1 MAAISLGLWIHCNKP
16 WSGDNQEINPMNR
29 NAISL
34 LKISVISIL
43 ALVIVGY
50 SLFQA
55 QKILRGPIIEVNS
68 PENATTYNQPLIE
81 VSGRAQNISY
91 LNLNDRPI
99 FTDKDGYF
107 KEKLLLSPGYNI
119 IKLDARDK
127 FKKYTEKKL
136 ELILKEY

>member
-1 MAAISLGLWIHCNKP
+1 
-16 WSGDNQEINPMNR
+16 MNR
-29 NAISL
+29 NAISI
-34 LKISVISIL
+34 LKISLFSVLGLIIL
-43 ALVIVGY
+43 GY

-55 QKILRGPIIEVNS
+55 QKIIVGPVIEVYT
-68 PENATTYNQPLIE
+68 PENGATYSQTLIE
-81 VSGRAQNISY
+81 IEGRARNIAY

-99 FTDKDGYF
+99 FTDKNGYF

-119 IKLDARDK
+119 IKLDAKDK

>member
-1 MAAISLGLWIHCNKP
+1 
-16 WSGDNQEINPMNR
+16 MNR
-29 NAISL
+29 NA
-34 LKISVISIL
+34 KSVLRITLFSIFGL
-43 ALVIVGY
+43 IILGY
-50 SLFQA
+50 TLFQA
-55 QKILRGPIIEVNS
+55 QKLLSGPIIDIYT
-68 PENATTYNQPLIE
+68 PENGSTYNQTLIE
-81 VSGRAQNISY
+81 VEGRARNISY

-136 ELILKEY
+136 EIILKEY